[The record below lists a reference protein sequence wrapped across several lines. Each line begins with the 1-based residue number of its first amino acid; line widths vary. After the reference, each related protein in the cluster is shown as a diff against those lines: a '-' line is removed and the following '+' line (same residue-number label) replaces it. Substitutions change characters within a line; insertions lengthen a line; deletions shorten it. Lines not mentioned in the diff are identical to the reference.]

1 MRALWLT
8 DIHLNF
14 VDNRGVKILLDRV
27 QRQQADAVLL
37 TGDVGE
43 SHSLLP
49 YLAQMNDAWDCP
61 IYFVLGNHDF
71 YFGSIERLREEVQ
84 RFCQSQPQLSYL
96 TSLEIEELTPRIG
109 LIGHDG
115 WADGRIGDYERS
127 IVMMNDYRLIH
138 ELAPFKKEERLA
150 VLHALGDEA
159 AAHVRRVLPQA
170 LDTYGE
176 VVFLTHVPPLREACW
191 YEGQLSDDE
200 WAPHFTCK
208 AIGDALL
215 DIMPDYPD
223 HHLTVL
229 CGHTHSRGETHP
241 LPNLEIRTGAADY
254 GKPDIEQIFSFP

>member
-14 VDNRGVKILLDRV
+14 VDDADVGPFLDRV
-27 QRQQADAVLL
+27 KRQNADAVLL
-37 TGDVGE
+37 TGDIGE
-43 SHSLLP
+43 SHSLLK
-49 YLAQMNDAWDCP
+49 YLEQLAASWDFP

-71 YFGSIERLREEVQ
+71 YFGSIVQLRGEVD
-84 RFCQSQPQLSYL
+84 RFCQSRPSLTYL
-96 TSLEIEELTPRIG
+96 TTLAVEQLTPRVG

-138 ELAPFKKEERLA
+138 ELARFNKQDRLA
-150 VLHALGDEA
+150 VLHAMGDEA
-159 AAHVRRVLPQA
+159 AAHVRRVLPRA

-215 DIMPDYPD
+215 EIMPEYPD

-229 CGHTHSRGETHP
+229 CGHTHSNGETHP

-254 GKPDIEQIFSFP
+254 GHPDIEQIFSFP